1 LNDVRDKCALRGRLT
16 DFIPADLTPMIDVTV
31 ENFEAEVI
39 LASNELPVLVD
50 FWAPWCG
57 PCKSLGPVL
66 EKLEVEYAGRFKLVK
81 INSDDEQQL
90 SQAFGI
96 RSIPTCVLMKDGKP
110 ADGFMGALP
119 EGKVKEFL
127 DKHVPGADALIAE
140 EDVSA
145 AEALLAE
152 GNADAALAKL
162 QEALAVNPAN
172 DDARY
177 EYVKLLMAVGELD
190 KAQVALTPALAQIP
204 LQLRFE
210 ALHHWGQAL
219 QFAHTDERAQWQMSQ
234 FDALIEKNK
243 RDFDTRLAK
252 ARLLMA
258 AAEWTE
264 AMDELLEIV
273 MRDKTW
279 SDQVARKNIVA
290 ILELL
295 TPPKPKGEQAVP
307 GKSAGGIELTGKAA
321 ALDDPQA
328 ELLSRYR
335 RKLSMALN

>member
-1 LNDVRDKCALRGRLT
+1 
-16 DFIPADLTPMIDVTV
+16 MIDVTV

-39 LASNELPVLVD
+39 VASSQIPVLLD

-66 EKLEVEYAGRFKLVK
+66 EKLELDYAGRFKLVK

-96 RSIPTCVLMKDGKP
+96 RSIPTCVLMMDGKP
-110 ADGFMGALP
+110 VDGFMGALP
-119 EGKVKEFL
+119 EGKLREFL
-127 DKHVPGADALIAE
+127 DKHLPGE
-140 EDVSA
+140 NE
-145 AEALLAE
+145 LLAE

-172 DDARY
+172 DDARF
-177 EYVKLLMAVGELD
+177 EYVKLLMAIGELE
-190 KAQVALTPALAQIP
+190 KAQSALAPALAQIP

-210 ALHHWGQAL
+210 ALKHWGEAL
-219 QFAHTDERAQWQMSQ
+219 HFSETDERAQWQVAQ

-258 AAEWTE
+258 AAEWTA

-279 SDQVARKNIVA
+279 NEGAARKNIVA
-290 ILELL
+290 VLELL
-295 TPPKPKGEQAVP
+295 TPVKPKGEQPVP
-307 GKSAGGIELTGKAA
+307 GKSAGGIELTGKAV

-328 ELLSRYR
+328 ELVSRYR

>member
-1 LNDVRDKCALRGRLT
+1 
-16 DFIPADLTPMIDVTV
+16 MIDVTV
-31 ENFEAEVI
+31 ENFEAEV
-39 LASNELPVLVD
+39 LQASTQIPVLVD

-66 EKLEVEYAGRFKLVK
+66 EKLEADYGGRFKLVK

-90 SQAFGI
+90 AQAFGI
-96 RSIPTCVLMKDGKP
+96 RSIPTCVLIKDGKP

-119 EGKVKEFL
+119 EGKLREFL
-127 DKHVPGADALIAE
+127 DKHLPSTDELIAE
-140 EDVSA
+140 EDLSE
-145 AEALLAE
+145 AEQLLAQ
-152 GNADAALAKL
+152 GDTSSALAKL

-172 DDARY
+172 DEARFD
-177 EYVKLLMAVGELD
+177 YVKLLIAMGELD
-190 KAQVALTPALAQIP
+190 TAQAALAPALAQIP

-210 ALHHWGQAL
+210 ALHHWLQAMV
-219 QFAHTDERAQWQMSQ
+219 FATTDERGQWELAQ
-234 FDALIEKNK
+234 FDALIDKNK

-258 AAEWTE
+258 AGQWTE
-264 AMDELLEIV
+264 AMDELLEII
-273 MRDKTW
+273 MRDKAW
-279 SDQVARKNIVA
+279 SDQAARKHFVA

-295 TPPKPKGEQAVP
+295 TPPKAKGDAPVP

-321 ALDDPQA
+321 AIEDPHA
-328 ELLSRYR
+328 EMLSRYR